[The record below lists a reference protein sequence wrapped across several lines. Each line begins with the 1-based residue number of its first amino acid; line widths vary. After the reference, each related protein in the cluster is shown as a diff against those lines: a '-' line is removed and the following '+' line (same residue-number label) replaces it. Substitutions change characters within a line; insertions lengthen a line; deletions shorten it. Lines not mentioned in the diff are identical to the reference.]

1 MSRIEREF
9 KNPRAKA
16 LHDKSIE
23 ILDLVDHLLEAAPD
37 GGEHAELLEDQ
48 IGAMHGDSM
57 MIPAKI
63 AGAEGGDYYDIR
75 MENAAII
82 RKSARDLILGLRG
95 LEMCG
100 YNEPKYFDLLRA
112 EIEEFRKLFLV
123 WVDGFDRK
131 RYYVDEWGIF
141 NPPGVKPGDESPEVD
156 FDDED

>member
-16 LHDKSIE
+16 LYDKSME
-23 ILDLVDHLLEAAPD
+23 ILDLVDHLLEAAPE
-37 GGEHAELLEDQ
+37 GGEHAAMLEDQ
-48 IGAMHGDSM
+48 IGAMHSDSM
-57 MIPAKI
+57 MIPTKI
-63 AGAEGGDYYDIR
+63 AGAEGGDFYDIR

-82 RKSARDLILGLRG
+82 RKCARDLILGLRG
-95 LEMCG
+95 LEMFG
-100 YNEPKYFDLLRA
+100 YHEPKYFDLLRA
-112 EIEEFRKLFLV
+112 EIEEFRKLFLA